1 MGKVCKRK
9 SQKKSILV
17 SRPHLSHIR
26 FDLQQSKKQ
35 KANPSA
41 PASEE
46 TSHILGIIAS
56 LFTNLASES
65 PARVRLLTKFVETN
79 YEKVD
84 RLLDVRESVRV
95 RLKTVE
101 KIIEEEKKVN
111 IISMNLVCPWLM
123 KGCVPLTNRKCNE
136 SRRTLEWRRMSGIPE
151 DWKVDYSLSKSLTI
165 LSAGY
170 AWKMMV

>member
-1 MGKVCKRK
+1 MARSRAIKVLDHALAGSSGTVNCEAFVVEAGGLKTLFAAFMGKVCGLNFSSFSSPSFLHTR
-9 SQKKSILV
+9 L
-17 SRPHLSHIR
+17 
-26 FDLQQSKKQ
+26 DLQQSKKQ
-35 KANPSA
+35 RANPSA

-65 PARVRLLTKFVETN
+65 PARMRLLTKFVETN

-101 KIIEEEKKVN
+101 RTIEEEKKVK
-111 IISMNLVCPWLM
+111 IF
-123 KGCVPLTNRKCNE
+123 R
-136 SRRTLEWRRMSGIPE
+136 
-151 DWKVDYSLSKSLTI
+151 
-165 LSAGY
+165 
-170 AWKMMV
+170 

>member
-1 MGKVCKRK
+1 MLDHALAGSSGTANCETFVVDAGGLKTLFAAFMGKVYLYIFR
-9 SQKKSILV
+9 V
-17 SRPHLSHIR
+17 SRPQLSHTR

-41 PASEE
+41 SASEE

-65 PARVRLLTKFVETN
+65 PARMRLLTKFVEAN

-95 RLKTVE
+95 RLKMVE
-101 KIIEEEKKVN
+101 KLIEEEHEVR
-111 IISMNLVCPWLM
+111 LF
-123 KGCVPLTNRKCNE
+123 R
-136 SRRTLEWRRMSGIPE
+136 
-151 DWKVDYSLSKSLTI
+151 
-165 LSAGY
+165 
-170 AWKMMV
+170 